1 MPPPRSPQP
10 RREQEAPHGGVQPP
24 LHVQVASM
32 LMQALVAIVSA
43 LTARTAHSERER
55 LARARQRIVTPC
67 LLDGCVCEEVLDL
80 EQETRYWM
88 CLEPVLHPAYATGPR
103 VEKGGRWV
111 HYVHAKQ
118 GGLKQ
123 AKQRG
128 LKQVDTVTHSATLPV
143 DGAVDDTVAGKTHPS
158 ERAGDEPTSG

>member
-1 MPPPRSPQP
+1 
-10 RREQEAPHGGVQPP
+10 
-24 LHVQVASM
+24 M

-43 LTARTAHSERER
+43 LTARTAHSERES
-55 LARARQRIVTPC
+55 LARARQRVVTPC
-67 LLDGCVCEEVLDL
+67 LLDGCVCEEVLDV
-80 EQETRYWM
+80 EQETRYWV

-103 VEKGGRWV
+103 VAKGGRWV

-118 GGLKQ
+118 
-123 AKQRG
+123 RG
-128 LKQVDTVTHSATLPV
+128 LKQVDTATHSATLPV